1 MSKPLT
7 GSELRVLMD
16 WAIDNE
22 SNPRVPAGLVTRLLR
37 EAFALRVDR
46 LALLKRSEPLA
57 AGRCVAHGAV
67 LNLSRQDTV
76 RPTWAGTRL
85 ISSVVR
91 EGRFDVQFRAD
102 RLNEQALANRRN
114 FVRYSAALVQHENPS
129 SDHRG
134 DYASLRELCHQR
146 VLEAMVLAPP
156 WLHGVTPNNL
166 ASKAIASM
174 FPAASPEE
182 GSTDG

>member
-46 LALLKRSEPLA
+46 LALVRRAEPLA
-57 AGRCVAHGAV
+57 AGRCVAYGTV

-91 EGRFDVQFRAD
+91 EGRFDLQFRAE

-114 FVRYSAALVQHENPS
+114 FTRYSAALVQHENPS
-129 SDHRG
+129 SD
-134 DYASLRELCHQR
+134 YESLRDLCHGR
-146 VLEAMVLAPP
+146 VQEALALAPAE
-156 WLHGVTPNNL
+156 LRGVRPNNL

-182 GSTDG
+182 GSADG